1 MVRLQSHRDGEFMS
15 AHLSIFPSKSIE
27 EAREKGPRSYTVN
40 STYVIVGDAEE
51 AWCMPGNL
59 EHYMRAGLEPKMR
72 FNPPWRFKDMML
84 GRIPIPLEYYFPEED
99 IKQVGW
105 VDYAHEDGTVY
116 SGTYNGGG
124 FDYVNEFKVPNAL
137 KGRLVECADH
147 DNVSAASNCADM
159 SPAELKEMDVI
170 AKRTAWL
177 FQVAAMRQR
186 ASDED
191 INKALAT
198 PEQKENMLKFFGE
211 GNTLP
216 VLSYPLRFPPPSLAA

>member
-1 MVRLQSHRDGEFMS
+1 MVRLQSHRDGNFTS
-15 AHLSIFPSKSIE
+15 AHLSIFPCKTVQ
-27 EAREKGPRSYTVN
+27 EAAEKGSRSYTVN

-59 EHYMRAGLEPKMR
+59 EHYMRKELEPKMR

-124 FDYVNEFKVPNAL
+124 FDYVNEFKVPEAL
-137 KGRLVECADH
+137 KGCLVECADH
-147 DNVSAASNCADM
+147 DDVSAASNCADM

-186 ASDED
+186 ATDED

-216 VLSYPLRFPPPSLAA
+216 VLSYPLRFPPPVLAD

>member
-1 MVRLQSHRDGEFMS
+1 MPRLQSHRDGNFTS
-15 AHLSIFPSKSIE
+15 AHLSIFPCKTIA
-27 EAREKGPRSYTVN
+27 EAAEKGPRSHTVN

-59 EHYMRAGLEPKMR
+59 EHYMRKELAPEMR
-72 FNPPWRFKDMML
+72 FNPPQRFKDMML
-84 GRIPIPLEYYFPEED
+84 GKIPIPLEYYIPEEN
-99 IKQVGW
+99 IQQVGW

-124 FDYVNEFKVPNAL
+124 FDYVNEFKVPHAL
-137 KGRLVECADH
+137 KGCLVECADH
-147 DNVSAASNCADM
+147 DDVSAASNCANL
-159 SPAELKEMDVI
+159 SAAELKEMDVI

-186 ASDED
+186 ATDED

-198 PEQKENMLKFFGE
+198 PEQRENMLKFFGE

-216 VLSYPLRFPPPSLAA
+216 VLCYPLRFPPPVLAD

>member
-1 MVRLQSHRDGEFMS
+1 MVRLESQRDGTFTS
-15 AHLSIFPSKSIE
+15 SHLSIFPCKSIE
-27 EAREKGPRSYTVN
+27 EAAEKGPNSHSVN
-40 STYVIVGDAEE
+40 STFVVVGDAEE

-59 EHYMRAGLEPKMR
+59 DHYMRKELEPEMR
-72 FNPPWRFKDMML
+72 FNPPQRFKDMML
-84 GRIPIPLEYYFPEED
+84 GKIPIPLEYYFPLED

-124 FDYVNEFKVPNAL
+124 FNYVNEFKVPDAL
-137 KGRLVECADH
+137 KGCLVECDDH
-147 DNVSAASNCADM
+147 SDVSPASNCANL
-159 SPAELKEMDVI
+159 SAAELKEMDVI

-186 ASDED
+186 ATDED

-198 PEQKENMLKFFGE
+198 PEQRENMLKFFGE
-211 GNTLP
+211 GNALP
-216 VLSYPLRFPPPSLAA
+216 VLNYPLRFPPPVLAD